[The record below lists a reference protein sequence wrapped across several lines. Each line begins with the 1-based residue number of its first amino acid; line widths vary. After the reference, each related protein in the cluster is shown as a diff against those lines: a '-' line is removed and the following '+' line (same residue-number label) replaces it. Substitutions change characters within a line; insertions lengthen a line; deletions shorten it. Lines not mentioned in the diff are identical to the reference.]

1 MARLTITARVL
12 PDGEAFTVMGRDA
25 WALLELLNA
34 GPRGCTPIQAP
45 GPRWSGYVYKL
56 RHRHGLAIETIH
68 ESHRGAF
75 PGNHARYIL
84 RSTLEI
90 LSRSD
95 ELERAAA

>member
-1 MARLTITARVL
+1 MSRLLIRARVT
-12 PDGEAFTVMGRDA
+12 PDGQAFTVTGRDA
-25 WALLELLNA
+25 WALLELLKA
-34 GPRGCTPIQAP
+34 GSRGCTPMDAP
-45 GPRWSGYVYKL
+45 GPRWSGYVHKL